1 MDQRNL
7 GSVLFAVVGVFIAA
21 SRLPEIV
28 IHLAVLLGPTPTFP
42 TPSDLASHRLL
53 SVAVFGASLV
63 GVLIGLGLVFMRD
76 RLAHRLFPSA
86 TQPVTAPEFQAV
98 ALSVVGCYLAVQGL
112 ARMGWAGR
120 FEWSGALQLAL
131 GLGLFVGA
139 RGISK
144 LWSFTH
150 SESVGKK

>member
-7 GSVLFAVVGVFIAA
+7 ASVLFAVVGVFIAA

-28 IHLAVLLGPTPTFP
+28 FHIAVLFGTNAVSRNLGDPG
-42 TPSDLASHRLL
+42 SERLL
-53 SVAVFGASLV
+53 SVAAFGASLL
-63 GVLIGLGLVFMRD
+63 GLLIGLGLVFMRD
-76 RLAHRLFPSA
+76 RLARRLFPST

-98 ALSVVGCYLAVQGL
+98 ALSVVGCYVAIQGVTRL
-112 ARMGWAGR
+112 GWAGR
-120 FEWSGALQLAL
+120 LEWSGVLQLAL

-144 LWSFTH
+144 LWSASWH
-150 SESVGKK
+150 